1 MSTAVTEPVASRA
14 AIAAFPSRS
23 RPACRPFLTSAAM
36 AFCDLVALTLALAAG
51 YGCWFLVNPTI
62 PPFHPSLLLVP
73 ACTVAEF
80 VFSGHYPGFGLTAVA
95 HIRRICR
102 GITLVYLLLA
112 ASTFL
117 TKDISPDSRGAV
129 LLAWTFSLVAVPAAR
144 WLATA
149 LLESRSYWGVPVIII
164 GAGET
169 GSAVIRNL
177 RLNKILGYR
186 PVACLDDDPR
196 KHGVCEG
203 VPVVGSL
210 LDAASVARRLGA
222 QYAILAIPG
231 IEREQLVWHLR
242 RWRQIFP
249 RILIVPNLAG
259 IASLWT
265 EPRDLGGVLGLEIRH
280 NLLNRWNQR
289 AKRAVDIAASLLGLL
304 LAAPLLA
311 MCALWIRLVSPGSAF
326 YTQPREGQDGHKF
339 GVFKLRTMY
348 ADSEGML
355 GRHLAAHPAARAE
368 WERYCKLKRDPRIL
382 PGVGHLL
389 RTTSLDEL
397 PQLWNI
403 LKGEMSLVGPR
414 PFPEYHNA
422 RFDPE
427 FRWVR
432 TRVKPGL
439 TGLWQVAA
447 RSDGDL
453 AVQESLDSYY
463 IRNWSLWLDLYIV
476 ARTVRA
482 VLAREGAC

>member
-1 MSTAVTEPVASRA
+1 
-14 AIAAFPSRS
+14 
-23 RPACRPFLTSAAM
+23 M
-36 AFCDLVALTLALAAG
+36 AFCDLIALNLSLAAG
-51 YGCWFLVNPTI
+51 YACWLFVNPAI

-73 ACTVAEF
+73 VFTIGEF
-80 VFSGHYPGFGLTAVA
+80 VYSGHYPGYGLTAPE

-102 GITLVYLLLA
+102 GISLVYLLLA
-112 ASTFL
+112 ASLFL
-117 TKDISPDSRGAV
+117 AKDISADSRGAV
-129 LLAWTFSLVAVPAAR
+129 LLAWAFSLFAVPAAR
-144 WLATA
+144 WLAMR
-149 LLESRSYWGVPVIII
+149 LMESRSRWGAPVIII

-177 RLNKILGYR
+177 RLNRILGYQ
-186 PVACLDDDPR
+186 PVACLDDDPG
-196 KHGVCEG
+196 KLGFCEG

-210 LDAASVARRLGA
+210 LDAASVARQLGA
-222 QYAILAIPG
+222 QYAIVAMPG
-231 IEREQLVWHLR
+231 IERKQLVWHLR
-242 RWRQIFP
+242 RWRQVFP
-249 RILIVPNLAG
+249 RILIVPDLAG

-265 EPRDLGGVLGLEIRH
+265 QPRDLGGVLGLEIRH
-280 NLLNRWNQR
+280 NLLNRWNQM
-289 AKRAVDIAASLLGLL
+289 AKRAVDIAASSLGLL
-304 LAAPLLA
+304 IAAPLLA
-311 MCALWIRLVSPGSAF
+311 VCAVWIKLVNPGRAF
-326 YTQPREGQDGHKF
+326 YTQRREGQDGSEF
-339 GVFKLRTMY
+339 RVFKLRTMY
-348 ADSEGML
+348 TGADQML
-355 GRHLAAHPAARAE
+355 GRHLGAHPAARAE
-368 WERYCKLKRDPRIL
+368 WERFCKLKRDPRIL

-397 PQLWNI
+397 PQLWNV

-463 IRNWSLWLDLYIV
+463 IRNWSLWLDLYIL
-476 ARTVRA
+476 ARTVRT